1 MVGGLILAM
10 LDNDMFDFSFV
21 ADSRIF
27 NAVAAVGL
35 GMLGGI
41 ALIFYGGFRFTNSKA
56 FKRVALQDTFERNA
70 GYTASFRKESMVG
83 KTGVAYT
90 VLRPSGKV
98 MIDNEIYDAYT
109 RGNYIESGTEIVV
122 TEETGTSLKV
132 KEAQSSTIE

>member
-1 MVGGLILAM
+1 R
-10 LDNDMFDFSFV
+10 FSRDWSSDV
-21 ADSRIF
+21 CSSD
-27 NAVAAVGL
+27 L
-35 GMLGGI
+35 
-41 ALIFYGGFRFTNSKA
+41 